1 MVRVANSTEK
11 KFSDPQYFDLLPESD
26 KKEYI
31 ELRNQLFDPKYK
43 NRRNKSHEAFREVV
57 QSIEKFVV
65 KHDGNDWK
73 RSLVCGI
80 IWLDQSIAINT
91 HQLRLLVDKCKSSIN
106 GSFQDLG
113 YKTVPTG
120 ADSAKELITK
130 FPFMRNNFSELR
142 QWTIRQKSP
151 STTLLTDEIIEE
163 IKKSEKEISK
173 NTTSIENNTFSN
185 QNKTGSYTLFYDNQ
199 DEITPPPDLIGHDFD
214 DAFSFNF
221 PSIIDES
228 SSKLSNEIDNFPST
242 VFLDDTLSFLPNFN
256 SNQNDIFSSVDQE
269 PSI

>member
-11 KFSDPQYFDLLPESD
+11 KFSNPQYFDLLSESD

-31 ELRNQLFDPKYK
+31 ELRDQLFDPKYK

-57 QSIEKFVV
+57 QSIKKFVV
-65 KHDGNDWK
+65 RNDGNDWK

-80 IWLDQSIAINT
+80 IWLDKSIAINT

-130 FPFMRNNFSELR
+130 FPFMRNNFAELR
-142 QWTIRQKSP
+142 QWTIRQMTP
-151 STTLLTDEIIEE
+151 PTTILTDEIIKE
-163 IKKSEKEISK
+163 IKKTESSISI
-173 NTTSIENNTFSN
+173 NTNKMVENSNYQEQIKPDGFS
-185 QNKTGSYTLFYDNQ
+185 LFSDNQ
-199 DEITPPPDLIGHDFD
+199 DEITPPPDLMGHDFES
-214 DAFSFNF
+214 FNFNF
-221 PSIIDES
+221 PSFMDDS
-228 SSKLSNEIDNFPST
+228 SSKLTDEIGNMPPTS
-242 VFLDDTLSFLPNFN
+242 FLDDTLNFLPQFN
-256 SNQNDIFSSVDQE
+256 TDQNDTFPNINHE
-269 PSI
+269 HCI